1 MEVSDMKSP
10 KHTTTKLFPFHMWH
24 PYAFSYF
31 FLTFSYP
38 TKVSHMH
45 FHLVTFVL
53 VVYGCT
59 YVYSNTDLLTNVTVY
74 TLVKQPLAII
84 HMLL

>member
-1 MEVSDMKSP
+1 MHF
-10 KHTTTKLFPFHMWH
+10 HT
-24 PYAFSYF
+24 F

-59 YVYSNTDLLTNVTVY
+59 YVYSNTDLL
-74 TLVKQPLAII
+74 
-84 HMLL
+84 M